1 MASLLLVGT
10 GWSVN
15 GGTARLGRAAAFATS
30 SVSLAWVAHA
40 VGGAGR
46 PGLVVTVLA
55 VGILTRL
62 AFGLAGRERGLPA
75 LSCGVAGAQVA
86 LHLAFGL
93 VAPHTHAVQPALGDP
108 ATAAGAAAGGLGMA
122 GMDMP
127 AAAHVAGLP
136 AARAACLGLLT
147 SRMLLAH
154 VLAALLVA
162 VLLRR
167 AERVL
172 WCVGSLASASL
183 ARGPFER
190 IAGWSVVLLAGGVP
204 ARPPVLRAVSPCRA
218 PRAHTRPLGRAAR
231 RRGPPLPAL
240 P

>member
-1 MASLLLVGT
+1 M
-10 GWSVN
+10 N

-40 VGGAGR
+40 VGGGGR

-108 ATAAGAAAGGLGMA
+108 ATAAGTAPGGLGMA

-127 AAAHVAGLP
+127 AAAHAV
-136 AARAACLGLLT
+136 CLGLLT

-190 IAGWSVVLLAGGVP
+190 IAGWSVVPLAGGVP